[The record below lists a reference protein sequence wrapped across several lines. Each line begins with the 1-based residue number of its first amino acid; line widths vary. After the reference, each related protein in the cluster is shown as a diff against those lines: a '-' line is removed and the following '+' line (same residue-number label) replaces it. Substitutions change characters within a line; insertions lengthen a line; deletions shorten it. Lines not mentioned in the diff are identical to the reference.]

1 MATDGGRE
9 ARSLVIQIPGYFIQ
23 RTIGT
28 GGMATV
34 YLAVQASLE
43 REVAL
48 KVMNPSLAA
57 DPNFSRRFLQE
68 ARTLAS
74 LSHPNIVA
82 VYDVGA
88 TDGQLNYF
96 SMQLLPRGDF
106 AHRIREG
113 IGEAEIARVL
123 RGVGAALG
131 FAHGRGFVHRDVSPA
146 NVLFDA
152 NDHPILTDFGIAR
165 AVARSSRLTTGGMSV
180 GTSHY
185 MSPEQ
190 ARGGDVDARSD
201 IYSLGAVTVEALTG
215 KPPYDGEDGFAIAY
229 AHVFEPVPQL
239 PPALAHWQPL
249 VERALAKDPRERFA
263 DVAAFLEAL
272 DEVAGKAPISLTGRL
287 PAVASTIALPTSRG
301 GSGERAA
308 VPADAPAPQPA
319 PDRAAATRVTPRPA
333 AAGAEA
339 TASGARRWLPW
350 AGIGAGV
357 VLLLAAVALW
367 VLRDDGR
374 APVPARPAASTPGTG
389 TAAATKPARA
399 VADAQPGAA
408 DALVQA
414 GGDDAPTPALDATA
428 TDDPEALRV
437 ALATTVVD
445 PINLLFALGQA
456 DLAATRLAQPPG
468 RNALERFTQALA
480 LAEHFEAP
488 RDVEKAKA
496 GIVATAAGY
505 VDLGEKALAEGRQAE
520 FLDYLR
526 RADQIAAGLP
536 EGAETR
542 KRVATRLGGLRDAA
556 LAEGDAAARAWDKA
570 AAEAAYQRALSYD
583 PASKAAQRGLAGAA
597 RIGSVGFVFR
607 DPRKGG
613 GDGPEMVIASVGG
626 KRLAVARDETTL
638 AGFREYWT
646 AEGARARGGERPACR
661 DRESFFRSSRKNSF
675 ESPGFSQAANHP
687 VVCVSWDDASDYAR
701 WLSAATGKRYRL
713 PSAAEWTALAPRAS
727 EPCKAN
733 LADASY
739 NAKYRERAAFDCDDG
754 NAETAPVRR
763 FDASAAGVYDIAGN
777 VREWVSDCA
786 QGCKQHLALGSSWAS
801 PGDESDPQQREGFG
815 ADVASNTVGFR
826 VVREVD

>member
-1 MATDGGRE
+1 M
-9 ARSLVIQIPGYFIQ
+9 IQISGYHIQ

-82 VYDVGA
+82 VYDVGV
-88 TDGQLNYF
+88 TEGQLNYF

-113 IGEAEIARVL
+113 IAESEIARVL
-123 RGVGAALG
+123 RGVGSALG

-165 AVARSSRLTTGGMSV
+165 AVARSSRLTSGGMSV

-190 ARGGDVDARSD
+190 ARGGEVDARSD

-239 PPALAHWQPL
+239 PPALARWQPL
-249 VERALAKDPRERFA
+249 VERALAKDPRDRFSDLA
-263 DVAAFLEAL
+263 GFLEAL
-272 DEVAGKAPISLTGRL
+272 DEVAGSAPVSLTGKL
-287 PAVASTIALPTSRG
+287 PAVANIPLPPSRG
-301 GSGERAA
+301 SSGERAVA
-308 VPADAPAPQPA
+308 
-319 PDRAAATRVTPRPA
+319 AAATAAPERDAATRITSRPA
-333 AAGAEA
+333 MARGASMLGAG
-339 TASGARRWLPW
+339 GLRRWLPW

-357 VLLLAAVALW
+357 LLLLAALTMWAL
-367 VLRDDGR
+367 R
-374 APVPARPAASTPGTG
+374 
-389 TAAATKPARA
+389 
-399 VADAQPGAA
+399 
-408 DALVQA
+408 
-414 GGDDAPTPALDATA
+414 GDDAPRRGAGPAVAVSPAGKPVVPRPGSAVVAGTAASDPSLDPLALPVDDPAAT
-428 TDDPEALRV
+428 TDGMPSDDPEALRL

-445 PINLLFALGQA
+445 PINLLLALGQA

-468 RNALERFTQALA
+468 RNALERYTQAAA
-480 LAEHFEAP
+480 LARHFEAP
-488 RDVEKAKA
+488 RDLERANT
-496 GIVATAAGY
+496 GIVATATGY
-505 VDLGEKALAEGRQAE
+505 IDLAEKSLAEGKLAE
-520 FLDYLR
+520 FVDFLA
-526 RADQIAAGLP
+526 RAGQIAGGLP
-536 EGAETR
+536 EGAATVQ
-542 KRVATRLGGLRDAA
+542 RVVARRSGLRDAA
-556 LAEGDAAARAWDKA
+556 LAEGDKAAKAWDKA
-570 AAEAAYQRALSYD
+570 SAEAAYRRALAFD
-583 PASKAAQRGLAGAA
+583 PESKDAKRGLDAAA
-597 RIGSVGFVFR
+597 RIGSVGFAFK

-613 GDGPEMVIASVGG
+613 GEGPEMVVASVGG
-626 KRLAVARDETTL
+626 KRLAVARSEATL
-638 AGFREYWT
+638 AAFRDYWN
-646 AEGARARGGERPACR
+646 AEGARTRGADRPACR
-661 DRESFFRSSRKNSF
+661 DRESFFRGSRKNTF
-675 ESPGFSQAANHP
+675 DSPGFAQDAGAP
-687 VVCVSWDDASDYAR
+687 VVCVNWDDATDYAR
-701 WLSAATGKRYRL
+701 WLSSATGKRYRL
-713 PSAAEWTALAPRAS
+713 PTASEWGALAPAS
-727 EPCKAN
+727 VEPCKAN

-739 NAKYRERAAFDCDDG
+739 NTKYRERNAYACDDG
-754 NAETAPVRR
+754 HADTAPVRR

-801 PGDESDPQQREGFG
+801 PADEPDPRQREGFG
-815 ADVASNTVGFR
+815 TEVASNTVGFR
-826 VVREVD
+826 VVREID